1 MDAYGYIWIHMDT
14 YDEYLT
20 WIHKGAQEPG
30 PGPKLAAGPWARVYF
45 LYSYVSMCI
54 HMYPF
59 FFCPY
64 RLPMIIGI
72 DESWMG
78 RAASP
83 LVDAGKFA
91 LTISKAHNDA
101 IQGNASTKVLRTD
114 CNPLVP
120 PRSTTGMPA
129 IGVSNEMRE
138 SPKKQEQVATFAYA
152 IFMVSVSVSCCS
164 WGMKPYRLM

>member
-1 MDAYGYIWIHMDT
+1 
-14 YDEYLT
+14 
-20 WIHKGAQEPG
+20 
-30 PGPKLAAGPWARVYF
+30 
-45 LYSYVSMCI
+45 MCI
-54 HMYPF
+54 YI

>member
-1 MDAYGYIWIHMDT
+1 
-14 YDEYLT
+14 
-20 WIHKGAQEPG
+20 
-30 PGPKLAAGPWARVYF
+30 
-45 LYSYVSMCI
+45 
-54 HMYPF
+54 
-59 FFCPY
+59 
-64 RLPMIIGI
+64 MIIGI

-129 IGVSNEMRE
+129 IGVSNETRE
-138 SPKKQEQVATFAYA
+138 SP
-152 IFMVSVSVSCCS
+152 
-164 WGMKPYRLM
+164 